1 MENEKHTVQ
10 EDDLEIVEIAE
21 FKRSDGYQQVSRQ
34 KEWEEDR
41 RLKLYGIAAL
51 FAIGV
56 LAEVLLGIFAF
67 HLPATLVLIVLA
79 LEAAA
84 AVLLYDMRIWVQVAE
99 VVIGL
104 IAGIVFG
111 RLALMI
117 LGAIVFMGALL
128 AFYGAKHL

>member
-1 MENEKHTVQ
+1 MEDDKYMVQ
-10 EDDLEIVEIAE
+10 DDDLEIVEIAE
-21 FKRSDGYQQVSRQ
+21 FKRNDGCQQISRQ

-56 LAEVLLGIFAF
+56 LAEALLGIFAF
-67 HLPATLVLIVLA
+67 HLPAMLVIIVLS

-84 AVLLYDMRIWVQVAE
+84 AVLLYDMRAWVQAAE
-99 VVIGL
+99 VVVGI

-117 LGAIVFMGALL
+117 LGAIVFLGALL
-128 AFYGAKHL
+128 ALYGAKHL